1 MIAARCLPEPFFKHG
16 DEGGGGIVA
25 QRLSR
30 LLHRLPADQQLQRED
45 QLQLM
50 APAAKA
56 QPRFAH
62 YQAGQ
67 IPLAHRKHRRPL
79 AQGLPARRILGHHRH
94 HLTNF
99 RVV

>member
-56 QPRFAH
+56 QPRARFRSLIANTAAH
-62 YQAGQ
+62 WLRVCQRAGSSA
-67 IPLAHRKHRRPL
+67 I
-79 AQGLPARRILGHHRH
+79 IV
-94 HLTNF
+94 TI
-99 RVV
+99 

>member
-62 YQAGQ
+62 YQRARFRSLIANTAAHWLRVCQRAGSSA
-67 IPLAHRKHRRPL
+67 I
-79 AQGLPARRILGHHRH
+79 IV
-94 HLTNF
+94 TI
-99 RVV
+99 

>member
-50 APAAKA
+50 APAAA
-56 QPRFAH
+56 QPVSRTTRRARFRSLIANTAAH
-62 YQAGQ
+62 WLRVCQRAGSSA
-67 IPLAHRKHRRPL
+67 I
-79 AQGLPARRILGHHRH
+79 IV
-94 HLTNF
+94 TI
-99 RVV
+99 